1 MKTRRKGAVSR
12 LAIVMAVLMLLGSML
27 TVPVAV
33 NAAEGDANLVVTDI
47 TWSPENPQP
56 GEEVTFSATVRN
68 IGTDASRNAIVGVR
82 FDIGELNN
90 YVSWSDNI
98 TASIPAGGEITVTA
112 NGGPSGKATDRM
124 PGWTQY

>member
-47 TWSPENPQP
+47 TWSPENP
-56 GEEVTFSATVRN
+56 
-68 IGTDASRNAIVGVR
+68 
-82 FDIGELNN
+82 
-90 YVSWSDNI
+90 
-98 TASIPAGGEITVTA
+98 
-112 NGGPSGKATDRM
+112 
-124 PGWTQY
+124 